1 MSYSNAMKRYEHR
14 SRQGFAT
21 WMKKKLL
28 QWTKKAFS
36 IWSLANRHDV
46 YSRFLQERADRSAKL
61 QVSCNWHFVEK
72 KIVLETAKD
81 LYLVT
86 EKLVP
91 SPSSFHGCRKKESA
105 SPGNCP
111 GQSHFNFPFYGPGN
125 ALDAAVGTR
134 QSRAIS
140 LCFASNKTTAITK
153 RMEPEYSWLRK
164 VQWIQKL
171 HQVQGTN
178 RTLQINRR
186 PMSGNSFFSIASIT
200 LRDHT
205 EQHLFFLCP
214 ADIQTIA
221 RISHIWRKR
230 ILLLCCTKNIEDS
243 SNGKFISG
251 LGISLSHLLLLGA
264 NLEALKKS
272 RLRKNG

>member
-1 MSYSNAMKRYEHR
+1 MYYMSYSNAMKRYEHR

-91 SPSSFHGCRKKESA
+91 SPSIFHGCRKKRVSQPWKLPWSKPFQLSFLWSGKLIGCGGRHKA
-105 SPGNCP
+105 K
-111 GQSHFNFPFYGPGN
+111 QSNIVVF
-125 ALDAAVGTR
+125 
-134 QSRAIS
+134 
-140 LCFASNKTTAITK
+140 
-153 RMEPEYSWLRK
+153 
-164 VQWIQKL
+164 
-171 HQVQGTN
+171 
-178 RTLQINRR
+178 
-186 PMSGNSFFSIASIT
+186 
-200 LRDHT
+200 
-205 EQHLFFLCP
+205 
-214 ADIQTIA
+214 
-221 RISHIWRKR
+221 RI
-230 ILLLCCTKNIEDS
+230 
-243 SNGKFISG
+243 
-251 LGISLSHLLLLGA
+251 
-264 NLEALKKS
+264 
-272 RLRKNG
+272 